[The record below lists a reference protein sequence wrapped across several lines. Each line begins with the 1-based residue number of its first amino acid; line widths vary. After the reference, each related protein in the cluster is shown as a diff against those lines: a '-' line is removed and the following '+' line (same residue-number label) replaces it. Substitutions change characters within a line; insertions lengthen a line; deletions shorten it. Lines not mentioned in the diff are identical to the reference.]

1 MGMNSRPQRAA
12 SAPRTGRQTLNFDS
26 SCQKLSRAE
35 DRMKLGLVLLIC
47 VELCVSH
54 QFYLM
59 PYPVF
64 KERSDSAWEFN
75 DFVTNNGRMKRQ
87 HQIEEETP
95 VITIDNVHNFKP
107 NRDIQ
112 SFVVGTK
119 YSIGGGGEEQTQNQ
133 YAR

>member
-1 MGMNSRPQRAA
+1 MGMNSRPPS
-12 SAPRTGRQTLNFDS
+12 SARSAHWSRQALNFIVVAK
-26 SCQKLSRAE
+26 KLSKE
-35 DRMKLGLVLLIC
+35 EGGMKLILALLIC
-47 VELCVSH
+47 VELCASH

-87 HQIEEETP
+87 YQVEDETP

-107 NRDIQ
+107 NRDVQ

-119 YSIGGGGEEQTQNQ
+119 YSVGEEDQNQ